1 MSAATAAPASATSF
15 ENKGRPW
22 WMMLIEG
29 IALTIIGAVLL
40 WAPAKTAANT
50 WVLIVTFLG
59 IWWIVRGILDIVSI
73 FIDKSAWGWKLFMGI
88 VSLIAGGYI
97 VMYPIAAAVVI
108 PQIFALVLG
117 IWGLVQGMV
126 MLILAFRGG
135 GWGPGILGVL
145 AIIFG
150 LFLIGAYGDFGMG
163 LAFVW
168 GAAVLALLG
177 GIAMIFQSI
186 RTRSA

>member
-1 MSAATAAPASATSF
+1 MSAATAAPSATSF

-40 WAPAKTAANT
+40 WAPAKTAAAT

-88 VSLIAGGYI
+88 ISLIAGGYI
-97 VMYPIAAAVVI
+97 VMYPIAAAVVV
-108 PQIFALVLG
+108 PQVFALVLG
-117 IWGLVQGMV
+117 IWGLVQGIV
-126 MLILAFRGG
+126 MLMLAFRGG

-145 AIIFG
+145 AILFG
-150 LFLIGAYGDFGMG
+150 IFLIGNYGDFGMA

-168 GAAVLALLG
+168 AAAVLALVG
-177 GIAMIFQSI
+177 GIVIIVQSL

>member
-1 MSAATAAPASATSF
+1 MSAATAPASAMSF

-29 IALTIIGAVLL
+29 IALAVIGGVLL

-50 WVLIVTFLG
+50 WVLLVAFLG
-59 IWWIVRGILDIVSI
+59 IWWIVRGIMDIVSI

-88 VSLIAGGYI
+88 IGIIAGGYI
-97 VMYPIAAAVVI
+97 VMYPIAAAVAI

-126 MLILAFRGG
+126 MLVLAFRGG

-145 AIIFG
+145 AILFG
-150 LFLIGAYGDFGMG
+150 IFLIGSYGDFGLG

-168 GAAVLALLG
+168 GTAVLAFVG
-177 GIAMIFQSI
+177 GIVMIIQAF
-186 RTRSA
+186 RTRTA